1 MKSSMSRRTQGRP
14 ASGRYTPPKRKQRVT
29 RVALGGL
36 GLTGLV
42 LPGLIAGSSSADA
55 ATAIAL
61 YVNSGGTGDCSSL
74 AAGCGSIQTAITK
87 AQGSAYSGNVVTINV
102 GAGTFTEDDVIS
114 PGGLASLTIAG
125 AGAAATVVNGGG
137 AGSVFTVGA
146 GAIPVKISNLTITNG
161 RSASGGGIN
170 NAGNLTIASSTISGN
185 TTPDGLKAP
194 LGGNGGAGGGGVGGI
209 NNSGTLSIAAST
221 ISGNAT
227 GGGGQGGLGGLGGT
241 GGSGGNGGG
250 VGGIVNT
257 GSLSISTSTIS
268 GNTTGAGGAGGTGG
282 NDIGGAAGN
291 GGRGGKGG
299 DGGGVGGISN
309 NGTLSVASST
319 ISGNTTGAGGNG
331 GNGGVGTNSGG
342 LPGIGGN
349 STSVGVIKNLGTLT
363 IASSTVVGNTGGAGG
378 GGGVFGSSAY
388 GNGGNGGNGGNAVGG
403 GSIANGGT
411 LSVAS
416 STISGNTGGAGG
428 TGGANGFS
436 AYNGNFIN
444 YNNGSNGAR
453 GTGGG
458 IQNTGTATLLTT
470 IVANS
475 PSGADCFGTII
486 DSGYNIADDATC
498 GFTGAGSVNASTT
511 LKASLGALAGNGGPT
526 QTILPSGT
534 SPAVRAIPLGTARL
548 CPTTDQRGI
557 ISGIGG
563 NCTIG
568 AVQVDPR
575 PSQTVSFT
583 STNPS
588 SAVLGG
594 TTYSPTATATSGLA
608 VVISLD
614 PASTGCASV
623 NNIISFTGAGTCLIN
638 ANQGGSVDNMP
649 AARVQQSIV
658 VSWGIQ
664 SATLTTPT
672 TPCNPCSTNTSYLV
686 WGKVT
691 LDCPV
696 GTVCAT
702 AAPVLPGWTIS
713 VSGGGS
719 SCQPSALT
727 YLGASTA
734 TSGHVLRGYS
744 YTCSLTSPAASYAY
758 PYLVTVSFKVTGA
771 SISASTAVDPI
782 LDGL

>member
-1 MKSSMSRRTQGRP
+1 MKSSMSGRTQGRP
-14 ASGRYTPPKRKQRVT
+14 ANGRYTPPKRKQRVT

-42 LPGLIAGSSSADA
+42 VPGLIGGASPASAI
-55 ATAIAL
+55 TAVSL
-61 YVNSGGTGDCSSL
+61 YVKSGGTGDCSSL

-87 AQGSAYSGNVVTINV
+87 AQGSAYSGNDVTITV
-102 GAGTFTEDDVIS
+102 GAGTFTEHDTIAAT
-114 PGGLASLTIAG
+114 GLASLTIAG
-125 AGAAATVVNGGG
+125 AGAAATIVNGGG

-194 LGGNGGAGGGGVGGI
+194 LGGIGGAGGGGVGGI

-227 GGGGQGGLGGLGGT
+227 GGGGQGGLGGT

-331 GNGGVGTNSGG
+331 GDGGVGTNSGG

-349 STSVGVIKNLGTLT
+349 SISVGGIKNLGPLT

-378 GGGVFGSSAY
+378 SGGTFGSSAY
-388 GNGGNGGNGGNAVGG
+388 GNGGNGANGGNAVGG
-403 GSIANGGT
+403 GGIANGGT

-428 TGGANGFS
+428 TGGSNGFS
-436 AYNGNFIN
+436 AYNGRFIY
-444 YNNGSNGAR
+444 YNNGSNGAS

-458 IQNTGTATLLTT
+458 IQNTGTAKLSGT
-470 IVANS
+470 IVAS
-475 PSGADCFGTII
+475 SAPGGACSGHQTDA
-486 DSGYNIADDATC
+486 GYNISSDGTC
-498 GFTGAGSVNASTT
+498 GFSSTGSINASGT
-511 LKASLGALAGNGGPT
+511 LIASLGTLAANGGPT
-526 QTILPSGT
+526 QTVLLSST
-534 SPAVRAIPLGTARL
+534 SPSIGAIPNGTAGL
-548 CPTTDQRGI
+548 CPTTDQRGVTVAT
-557 ISGIGG
+557 GV
-563 NCTIG
+563 NCAIG
-568 AVQVDPR
+568 AVQVAPTL
-575 PSQTVSFT
+575 SQTVSFT
-583 STNPS
+583 SRNPS
-588 SAVLGG
+588 TVVVGG
-594 TTYSPTATATSGLA
+594 TTYSPIATSTSGLA
-608 VVISLD
+608 VAISLD
-614 PASTGCASV
+614 AASTGCTIAGGIV
-623 NNIISFTGAGTCLIN
+623 SFTGAGTCVIDAKQPGAGLYL
-638 ANQGGSVDNMP
+638 
-649 AARVQQSIV
+649 AAAQVQQSIV
-658 VSWGIQ
+658 VSWGQ
-664 SATLTTPT
+664 LSAALSAPT
-672 TPCNPCSTNTSYLV
+672 FNPVPVAASTSYAVTGKLV
-686 WGKVT
+686 

-696 GTVCAT
+696 GTACAT
-702 AAPVLPGWTIS
+702 TAPLLPGSTIS

-719 SCQPSALT
+719 TCQPSALT
-727 YLGASTA
+727 YSGASPST
-734 TSGHVLRGYS
+734 TSGDVLQGYG
-744 YTCSLTSPAASYAY
+744 YTCSLTSPAAGGTYT
-758 PYLVTVSFKVTGA
+758 VTVSFTGA
-771 SISASTAVDPI
+771 TVTATTGVTSD
-782 LDGL
+782 LNGF